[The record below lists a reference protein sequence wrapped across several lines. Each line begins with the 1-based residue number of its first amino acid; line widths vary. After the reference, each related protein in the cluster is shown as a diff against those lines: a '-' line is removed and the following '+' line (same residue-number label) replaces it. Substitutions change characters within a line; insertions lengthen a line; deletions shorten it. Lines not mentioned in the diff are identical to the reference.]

1 MVKNYFFKFHLE
13 GETQTLVGR
22 SLGRNDGVEAFEEGD
37 AAGLS
42 FLALH
47 GPSLVPGHVLGG
59 FDHVVAMEPGDGH
72 EGHSDVVVP
81 DLLDEVTNLL
91 LDLIKPRLAC

>member
-1 MVKNYFFKFHLE
+1 MESRHSRRVTPEALSS
-13 GETQTLVGR
+13 LR
-22 SLGRNDGVEAFEEGD
+22 SVAHWWRLQSCCR
-37 AAGLS
+37 
-42 FLALH
+42 H
-47 GPSLVPGHVLGG
+47 GT
-59 FDHVVAMEPGDGH
+59 GDGH

>member
-1 MVKNYFFKFHLE
+1 
-13 GETQTLVGR
+13 
-22 SLGRNDGVEAFEEGD
+22 
-37 AAGLS
+37 
-42 FLALH
+42 
-47 GPSLVPGHVLGG
+47 
-59 FDHVVAMEPGDGH
+59 MEPGDGH